1 MIVFMLLS
9 IMSILTT
16 NVEGMSHYIK
26 MLCKYLERKIQ
37 HIHKGNVQQGVTLV
51 IGSFHVIAVI
61 NLRLT
66 CVQYF

>member
-9 IMSILTT
+9 IMSILTM

-26 MLCKYLERKIQ
+26 MSCKYLERKIQ

-51 IGSFHVIAVI
+51 IGSFHVISVI

-66 CVQYF
+66 CFQYF